1 VYREHSPGA
10 ALSRWVECCWTF
22 ESPVAPDHIAPD
34 HAAPDHAAVEHAVR
48 PDGCL
53 DIVYSLELGLR
64 AVGAMPVERRFRMS
78 AGMAVAGV
86 RFRPGLARQFL
97 LAPPV
102 ELTGRLEPLE
112 QLWGRRARELE
123 SRLSGSPSAEERTRL
138 LLSALLHNDAPVDS
152 PGAIGRA
159 MESIAAAHGVLDL
172 DWAAAQANLS
182 ARQFR
187 RRCLEE
193 SGLTPKH
200 LCRVLRFRRSLELAA
215 SRRLSWAAIAAETG
229 YFDQAHL
236 IRDFREF
243 TGKTPMA
250 VFSNTGNARAGKN
263 RT

>member
-22 ESPVAPDHIAPD
+22 ESPDAEHLAIV
-34 HAAPDHAAVEHAVR
+34 HAVR

-53 DIVYSLELGLR
+53 DIVYSPELGLR
-64 AVGAMPVERRFRMS
+64 AVGAMQVEQRFRMS
-78 AGMAVAGV
+78 AGIAVTGV

-97 LAPPV
+97 QAPPV
-102 ELTGRLEPLE
+102 ELTGRLPPLE

-123 SRLSGSPSAEERTRL
+123 SRLSGSTSAEERARL
-138 LLSALLHNDAPVDS
+138 LLSALPATDDARGDAT
-152 PGAIGRA
+152 GAIGRA
-159 MESIAAAHGVLDL
+159 MQAITAAHGVLDL
-172 DWAAAQANLS
+172 DWAAAQAGMS

-193 SGLTPKH
+193 SGLTPKF
-200 LCRVLRFRRSLELAA
+200 LCRVLRFRRSFALAA
-215 SRRLSWAAIAAETG
+215 SRKLSWAAIAAESG

-243 TGKTPMA
+243 TGRTPMA
-250 VFSNTGNARAGKN
+250 VFSNTGNVGAGENRA
-263 RT
+263 

>member
-22 ESPVAPDHIAPD
+22 ESP
-34 HAAPDHAAVEHAVR
+34 AALDQVAVEHAVR

-53 DIVYSLELGLR
+53 DIVYSPELGLR
-64 AVGAMPVERRFRMS
+64 AVGAMPVEQRFRMS

-97 LAPPV
+97 QSPPV

-123 SRLSGSPSAEERTRL
+123 SRLSGSPSAEERARL
-138 LLSALLHNDAPVDS
+138 LLSALPQNDVPRDAP
-152 PGAIGRA
+152 GTIGRA
-159 MESIAAAHGVLDL
+159 MEAIAAAHGVLDL
-172 DWAAAQANLS
+172 DWAATQAGMS
-182 ARQFR
+182 VRQFR

-200 LCRVLRFRRSLELAA
+200 LCRVLRFRHSLELAA
-215 SRRLSWAAIAAETG
+215 SRKLSWAAIAAETG

-243 TGKTPMA
+243 TGQTPMA
-250 VFSNTGNARAGKN
+250 VFSNTGNASAGKN
-263 RT
+263 RA

>member
-1 VYREHSPGA
+1 
-10 ALSRWVECCWTF
+10 
-22 ESPVAPDHIAPD
+22 
-34 HAAPDHAAVEHAVR
+34 
-48 PDGCL
+48 
-53 DIVYSLELGLR
+53 
-64 AVGAMPVERRFRMS
+64 MPVEQRFRMS
-78 AGMAVAGV
+78 AGMAVTGV

-97 LAPPV
+97 QSPPV

-123 SRLSGSPSAEERTRL
+123 SRLSGSPSAEERARL
-138 LLSALLHNDAPVDS
+138 LLSALPASGDA
-152 PGAIGRA
+152 PGAIGCA
-159 MESIAAAHGVLDL
+159 MEAITAAHGVLDL
-172 DWAAAQANLS
+172 DWAAAQAGMS

-215 SRRLSWAAIAAETG
+215 NRRLSWAAIAAETG

-243 TGKTPMA
+243 TGQTPMA

-263 RT
+263 RA

>member
-22 ESPVAPDHIAPD
+22 ESP
-34 HAAPDHAAVEHAVR
+34 AADRLVIDHAVR

-53 DIVYSLELGLR
+53 DIVYSAELGLR
-64 AVGAMPVERRFRMS
+64 AVGAMPVEQRFRMS

-97 LAPPV
+97 QAPPV
-102 ELTGRLEPLE
+102 ELTGRLPPLE

-123 SRLSGSPSAEERTRL
+123 SRLSGSPSAEERARL
-138 LLSALLHNDAPVDS
+138 LLSALPAAGAATGDA

-159 MESIAAAHGVLDL
+159 MEAIAAAHGVLDL
-172 DWAAAQANLS
+172 DWAAAQAGMS

-193 SGLTPKH
+193 SGLTPKF
-200 LCRVLRFRRSLELAA
+200 LCRVLRFRRSFEMAA

-243 TGKTPMA
+243 TGRTPMA
-250 VFSNTGNARAGKN
+250 VFSNTGDAGAGENRA
-263 RT
+263 

>member
-22 ESPVAPDHIAPD
+22 ESP
-34 HAAPDHAAVEHAVR
+34 AAADQVAVEHAVR

-53 DIVYSLELGLR
+53 DIVYSPELGLR
-64 AVGAMPVERRFRMS
+64 AVGTMLVEQRVRMS

-97 LAPPV
+97 QSPPV

-123 SRLSGSPSAEERTRL
+123 SRLSGSPSAEERARL
-138 LLSALLHNDAPVDS
+138 LLSALPATGDA

-159 MESIAAAHGVLDL
+159 MEAIAAAHGVLDL
-172 DWAAAQANLS
+172 DWAAAQANMS

-243 TGKTPMA
+243 TGQTPMA
-250 VFSNTGNARAGKN
+250 VFSNTGNARAGEN
-263 RT
+263 QA

>member
-1 VYREHSPGA
+1 MYREHSPGA

-22 ESPVAPDHIAPD
+22 ESP
-34 HAAPDHAAVEHAVR
+34 AAVDHVAAEHAVR

-53 DIVYSLELGLR
+53 DIVYSPELGLR

-97 LAPPV
+97 QSPPV

-123 SRLSGSPSAEERTRL
+123 SRLSGSPSADERARL
-138 LLSALLHNDAPVDS
+138 LLSALPHNDAPGAAPNDA

-159 MESIAAAHGVLDL
+159 MEAIAAAHGVVDL
-172 DWAAAQANLS
+172 DWAAAQAGMS

-193 SGLTPKH
+193 SGLAPKH
-200 LCRVLRFRRSLELAA
+200 LCRVLRFRRSFELAV
-215 SRRLSWAAIAAETG
+215 SRKLSWAAIAAETG

-243 TGKTPMA
+243 TGRTPMA
-250 VFSNTGNARAGKN
+250 VFSNTGNGGAGQN
-263 RT
+263 GA

>member
-1 VYREHSPGA
+1 VYREHSAGA

-22 ESPVAPDHIAPD
+22 ESP
-34 HAAPDHAAVEHAVR
+34 AAPDHAPLDHAAAEHAVR

-53 DIVYSLELGLR
+53 DIVYSPELGLR
-64 AVGAMPVERRFRMS
+64 AVGAMPVEQRFRMS

-97 LAPPV
+97 QAPPV
-102 ELTGRLEPLE
+102 ELTGQLPPLE
-112 QLWGRRARELE
+112 QIWGRRARELE
-123 SRLSGSPSAEERTRL
+123 SRLSGSPSAEERARL
-138 LLSALLHNDAPVDS
+138 LLSELPPPGAVLNDAP
-152 PGAIGRA
+152 GAVGRA
-159 MESIAAAHGVLDL
+159 MEAIAAAHGVLDL
-172 DWAAAQANLS
+172 DWAAAQAGMS

-193 SGLTPKH
+193 SGLTPKL

-243 TGKTPMA
+243 TGRTPMA
-250 VFSNTGNARAGKN
+250 VFSNTGNAAAGQN
-263 RT
+263 GA

>member
-1 VYREHSPGA
+1 
-10 ALSRWVECCWTF
+10 
-22 ESPVAPDHIAPD
+22 
-34 HAAPDHAAVEHAVR
+34 
-48 PDGCL
+48 
-53 DIVYSLELGLR
+53 
-64 AVGAMPVERRFRMS
+64 MPVEQRFRMS
-78 AGMAVAGV
+78 AGMAVTGV

-97 LAPPV
+97 QSPPV

-123 SRLSGSPSAEERTRL
+123 SRLSGSPSAEERARL
-138 LLSALLHNDAPVDS
+138 LLSALPASGDA

-159 MESIAAAHGVLDL
+159 MEAIAAAHGVLDL
-172 DWAAAQANLS
+172 DWAATQAGMS
-182 ARQFR
+182 VRQFR

-215 SRRLSWAAIAAETG
+215 NRRLSWAAIAAETG

-243 TGKTPMA
+243 TGQTPMA

-263 RT
+263 RA